1 MDELIA
7 AHLAFTRAEIYQYI
21 CLFIYFFFHVANCKW
36 HFSLPNWKGFLI
48 QISGCAQQFP
58 AKKIPKG
65 KDTPSLRRDFRDAH
79 PFATGAW
86 KPLYGVGGSSEG
98 VS

>member
-1 MDELIA
+1 M
-7 AHLAFTRAEIYQYI
+7 
-21 CLFIYFFFHVANCKW
+21 
-36 HFSLPNWKGFLI
+36 

-65 KDTPSLRRDFRDAH
+65 KDTPSLRRGFRDAH

-86 KPLYGVGGSSEG
+86 KPLYGVGGSSGG